1 MSTLQLIWDSQTT
14 YQLWSWNNGN
24 IHYTAQLVRRIKN
37 SVYMV
42 RIGARGV
49 EPTDVVAVKV
59 ARGKEE
65 VEEMEREVGFYESQ
79 LKSLQGTV
87 VPKCYGFYTAK
98 VQVIINCV
106 SCIQRVR
113 QMWMTRDQSTELAAT
128 SHLCMC
134 TWNQACFEPTLAN
147 EYRTLEVLRNYFPV
161 AAETS
166 HILPFV
172 CFYWMRCSHRKENHP
187 VLRSPAERWIAISIF
202 VSGFQILQ
210 RKILQSLLSNGHA
223 DVSVYTVY
231 RRLDDY

>member
-1 MSTLQLIWDSQTT
+1 MAFSLPQLIIFMSTLQLIWDSQTT

-98 VQVIINCV
+98 VQGTPIGCLLLEYCSGPPV
-106 SCIQRVR
+106 
-113 QMWMTRDQSTELAAT
+113 
-128 SHLCMC
+128 
-134 TWNQACFEPTLAN
+134 EPGR
-147 EYRTLEVLRNYFPV
+147 EPERKSVLWPFPWV
-161 AAETS
+161 A
-166 HILPFV
+166 I
-172 CFYWMRCSHRKENHP
+172 C
-187 VLRSPAERWIAISIF
+187 
-202 VSGFQILQ
+202 
-210 RKILQSLLSNGHA
+210 
-223 DVSVYTVY
+223 
-231 RRLDDY
+231 